1 MSSTAT
7 VTELPRRRPTA
18 RQAAMVERL
27 TEAAAEEIP
36 AKGYAAL
43 TVRGVAAQAGVAP
56 ATAYTYFASKDH
68 LVAEVFWR
76 RLRALPSPRVDRRRG
91 PAARVGS
98 ALNELTTFLASNP
111 ELAAASTT
119 ALLAADPDVKHVRDR
134 IGAEIR
140 RRIQTALGDDDGTA
154 VLGALELAV
163 AGAMIQAG
171 MGHLPYRQ
179 LPGRVAEVAALLM
192 KGRR

>member
-1 MSSTAT
+1 M
-7 VTELPRRRPTA
+7 
-18 RQAAMVERL
+18 
-27 TEAAAEEIP
+27 
-36 AKGYAAL
+36 
-43 TVRGVAAQAGVAP
+43 
-56 ATAYTYFASKDH
+56 
-68 LVAEVFWR
+68 FWR
-76 RLRALPSPRVDRRRG
+76 RLRALPSPRDDRRRG

-140 RRIQTALGDDDGTA
+140 RRIQTALDDDDGSA
-154 VLGALELAV
+154 VLGALDLAV

-171 MGHLPYRQ
+171 MGHLPYRE
-179 LPGRVAEVAALLM
+179 LAERVAEVAALLM
-192 KGRR
+192 KAKR